1 MLVTHWCVE
10 IMSARFFDS
19 NTGTWWNCD
28 DDDVNEVSDFPEG
41 LYTRDIHKN
50 NMNKK
55 VMSGSKNIVCY
66 LYQKKQPYS
75 I

>member
-1 MLVTHWCVE
+1 MNVSDSLVCGNYV
-10 IMSARFFDS
+10 SKVFDS

-55 VMSGSKNIVCY
+55 VMSGSKKYCLLFISEKAT
-66 LYQKKQPYS
+66 L
-75 I
+75 